1 MKSIVLNTGAIVFI
15 TLFMVGCSDSESI
28 IFSEEQNEEQ
38 NEEREVISSNK
49 DIYSIQLKPE
59 MTKHLKIGLPVSL
72 ELADRLRV
80 PGRIEPDE
88 EALVRIG
95 ANVTGRIVEVN
106 SRLGDEVISGGVLAK
121 ISSPE
126 FTEAQLA
133 FLRANSETTLAERA
147 SERATQL
154 LLADVIGS
162 AELQR
167 RESELQV
174 LRAEQSAAKDQLR
187 LLGIGSES
195 LDTLKK
201 FGRIL
206 PSVEISS
213 PIEGTVIER
222 KVSVGQVVEP
232 SDQLYSIAD
241 LSSVWVVGDVPEQSA
256 RGVKIDQDVEVYI
269 PALGDVRLI
278 GRIVFVAET
287 VDPETRTITVR
298 TLVDNEFRALK
309 PAMLARMY
317 ITGVQNK
324 KLVIPEG
331 AVVREDNRDHVF
343 IAQGNDRFLLV
354 PVELG
359 EAVGQVRP
367 VLEGLD
373 KDREIVLDGAFHL
386 NNERKRADL
395 E

>member
-1 MKSIVLNTGAIVFI
+1 MKPIVLNTGAIVFI
-15 TLFMVGCSDSESI
+15 TLFVVGCGDGEMKT
-28 IFSEEQNEEQ
+28 FPEEQNEKAVVSKK
-38 NEEREVISSNK
+38 NIF
-49 DIYSIQLKPE
+49 SIQLKPA

-206 PSVEISS
+206 PSVKISS

-232 SDQLYSIAD
+232 SDQLYTVAD

-256 RGVKIDQDVEVYI
+256 RGVKVDQHVEVYI

>member
-1 MKSIVLNTGAIVFI
+1 MYLANRGFK
-15 TLFMVGCSDSESI
+15 VG
-28 IFSEEQNEEQ
+28 N
-38 NEEREVISSNK
+38 
-49 DIYSIQLKPE
+49 IQL
-59 MTKHLKIGLPVSL
+59 
-72 ELADRLRV
+72 V
-80 PGRIEPDE
+80 PGIK
-88 EALVRIG
+88 L
-95 ANVTGRIVEVN
+95 
-106 SRLGDEVISGGVLAK
+106 
-121 ISSPE
+121 
-126 FTEAQLA
+126 
-133 FLRANSETTLAERA
+133 
-147 SERATQL
+147 
-154 LLADVIGS
+154 S

-174 LRAEQSAAKDQLR
+174 FRAEQSAAKDQLR
-187 LLGIGSES
+187 LLGIGNQALSS
-195 LDTLKK
+195 LGKL
-201 FGRIL
+201 GRIL

-256 RGVKIDQDVEVYI
+256 RGVEIDQHVEIYI

-278 GRIVFVAET
+278 GRIVFVADT
-287 VDPETRTITVR
+287 VDPETRTVMVR
-298 TLVDNEFRALK
+298 TLVDNKRRNLK

-317 ITGVQNK
+317 ITGVPNK

-331 AVVREDNRDHVF
+331 AVVREGNRDHVF
-343 IAQGNDRFLLV
+343 IAQGDDHFLLV

-359 EAVGQVRP
+359 AAVGQVRP
-367 VLEGLD
+367 VLKGLN
-373 KDREIVLDGAFHL
+373 KNRKIVLDGAFHL

>member
-15 TLFMVGCSDSESI
+15 ALFVVGCGDGEMI
-28 IFSEEQNEEQ
+28 TLPEEQKEKA
-38 NEEREVISSNK
+38 VVSKK
-49 DIYSIQLKPE
+49 DIFSIQLKPG

-232 SDQLYSIAD
+232 SDQLYTVAD

-256 RGVKIDQDVEVYI
+256 RGVKVDQHVEVYI

>member
-15 TLFMVGCSDSESI
+15 SLFIVGCNDSEPLSLP
-28 IFSEEQNEEQ
+28 EEQ
-38 NEEREVISSNK
+38 RVSTPNK
-49 DIYSIQLKPE
+49 DIYSIQLKPG

-72 ELADRLRV
+72 ELADKLRV

-88 EALVRIG
+88 ETLVRIG

-106 SRLGDEVISGGVLAK
+106 SRLGDEVISGTVLAK

-133 FLRANSETTLAERA
+133 FLRANSQTTLAERA

-174 LRAEQSAAKDQLR
+174 FRAEQSAAKDQLR
-187 LLGIGSES
+187 LLGIGSKALSS
-195 LDTLKK
+195 LGKL
-201 FGRIL
+201 GRIL

-256 RGVKIDQDVEVYI
+256 RGVKIDQHVEVYI

-278 GRIVFVAET
+278 GRIVFVADT
-287 VDPETRTITVR
+287 VDPETRTVMVR
-298 TLVDNEFRALK
+298 TLVDNERRNLK

-343 IAQGNDRFLLV
+343 IAQGNDHFLLV

-373 KDREIVLDGAFHL
+373 KNREIVLDGAFHL

>member
-15 TLFMVGCSDSESI
+15 ALFVVGCGDGEI
-28 IFSEEQNEEQ
+28 IILPEEQKEKA
-38 NEEREVISSNK
+38 VVSKK
-49 DIYSIQLKPE
+49 DIFSIQLKPG

-232 SDQLYSIAD
+232 SDQLYTVAD
-241 LSSVWVVGDVPEQSA
+241 LSSVWIVGDVPEQSA
-256 RGVKIDQDVEVYI
+256 RGVKIDQHVEIYI

-287 VDPETRTITVR
+287 VDPETRTVMVR

>member
-15 TLFMVGCSDSESI
+15 ALFVVGCGDSEPV
-28 IFSEEQNEEQ
+28 IFPEEQK
-38 NEEREVISSNK
+38 VVVSKK
-49 DIYSIQLKPE
+49 DIFSIQLKPG
-59 MTKHLKIGLPVSL
+59 MTKHLKVGLPVSL

-232 SDQLYSIAD
+232 SDQLYTVAD
-241 LSSVWVVGDVPEQSA
+241 LSSVWIVGDVPEQSA
-256 RGVKIDQDVEVYI
+256 RGVKIDQHVEIYI

-287 VDPETRTITVR
+287 VDPETRTVMVR

-343 IAQGNDRFLLV
+343 IAQGNDSFLLV

>member
-1 MKSIVLNTGAIVFI
+1 MKSIVLNTGTIVFI
-15 TLFMVGCSDSESI
+15 TLFIAGCNGSEPT
-28 IFSEEQNEEQ
+28 
-38 NEEREVISSNK
+38 ISPEKLLVPLPSK

-72 ELADRLRV
+72 ELADKLRV

-88 EALVRIG
+88 ETLVRIG

-106 SRLGDEVISGGVLAK
+106 SRLGDEVISGTVLAK

-133 FLRANSETTLAERA
+133 FLRANSQTTLAERA

-174 LRAEQSAAKDQLR
+174 FRAEQSAAKDQLR
-187 LLGIGSES
+187 LLGIGSKALSS
-195 LDTLKK
+195 LGKL
-201 FGRIL
+201 GRIL
-206 PSVEISS
+206 PSVEITS

-256 RGVKIDQDVEVYI
+256 RGVKINQHVEVYI

-278 GRIVFVAET
+278 GRIVFVADT
-287 VDPETRTITVR
+287 VDPETRTVMVR
-298 TLVDNEFRALK
+298 TLVDNEKRNLK

-343 IAQGNDRFLLV
+343 IAQGDDYFLLV

-373 KDREIVLDGAFHL
+373 KNREIVLDGAFHL

>member
-72 ELADRLRV
+72 ELADKLRV

-88 EALVRIG
+88 ETLVRIG

-232 SDQLYSIAD
+232 SDQLYTVAD

-256 RGVKIDQDVEVYI
+256 RGVKIDQHVEIYI

-287 VDPETRTITVR
+287 VDPETRTVMVR

-343 IAQGNDRFLLV
+343 IAQGNDSFLLV

>member
-15 TLFMVGCSDSESI
+15 ALFIVGCGDGEI
-28 IFSEEQNEEQ
+28 ITLPEEQK
-38 NEEREVISSNK
+38 ERAVVSKK
-49 DIYSIQLKPE
+49 DIFSIQLKPA

-195 LDTLKK
+195 LDTLKE

-232 SDQLYSIAD
+232 SDQLYTVAD

-256 RGVKIDQDVEVYI
+256 RGVRIDQHVEIYI

-287 VDPETRTITVR
+287 VDPETRTVMVR

>member
-1 MKSIVLNTGAIVFI
+1 MKSIVLNTGTIVFI
-15 TLFMVGCSDSESI
+15 TLFIAGCNGSEPT
-28 IFSEEQNEEQ
+28 
-38 NEEREVISSNK
+38 ISPEKLLVPLPSK

-72 ELADRLRV
+72 ELADKLRV

-88 EALVRIG
+88 ETLVRIG

-106 SRLGDEVISGGVLAK
+106 SRLGDEVISGSVLAK

-133 FLRANSETTLAERA
+133 FLRANSQTTLAERA

-174 LRAEQSAAKDQLR
+174 FRAEQSAAKDQLR
-187 LLGIGSES
+187 LLGIGSKALSS
-195 LDTLKK
+195 LGKL
-201 FGRIL
+201 GRIL
-206 PSVEISS
+206 PSVEITS

-256 RGVKIDQDVEVYI
+256 RGVKIDQHVEVYI

-278 GRIVFVAET
+278 GRIVFVADT
-287 VDPETRTITVR
+287 VDPETRTVMVR
-298 TLVDNEFRALK
+298 TLVDNEKRNLK

-343 IAQGNDRFLLV
+343 IAQGDDHFLLV

-373 KDREIVLDGAFHL
+373 KNREIVLDGAFHL

>member
-1 MKSIVLNTGAIVFI
+1 MKSIVLNTGTIVFI
-15 TLFMVGCSDSESI
+15 TLFIAGCNGSEPT
-28 IFSEEQNEEQ
+28 
-38 NEEREVISSNK
+38 ISPEKLLVPLPSK

-72 ELADRLRV
+72 ELADKLRV

-88 EALVRIG
+88 ETLVRIG

-106 SRLGDEVISGGVLAK
+106 SRLGDEVISGTVLAK

-133 FLRANSETTLAERA
+133 FLRANSQTTLAERA

-174 LRAEQSAAKDQLR
+174 FRAEQSAAKDQLR
-187 LLGIGSES
+187 LLGIGSKALSS
-195 LDTLKK
+195 LGKL
-201 FGRIL
+201 GRIL

-256 RGVKIDQDVEVYI
+256 RGVKIDQHVEVYI

-278 GRIVFVAET
+278 GRIVFVADT
-287 VDPETRTITVR
+287 VDPETRTVMVR
-298 TLVDNEFRALK
+298 TLVDNERRNLK

-343 IAQGNDRFLLV
+343 IAQGNDHFLLV

-373 KDREIVLDGAFHL
+373 KNREIVLDGAFHL

>member
-15 TLFMVGCSDSESI
+15 ALFVVGCGDSEPV
-28 IFSEEQNEEQ
+28 IFPEEQK
-38 NEEREVISSNK
+38 VVVSKK
-49 DIYSIQLKPE
+49 DIFSIQLKPG
-59 MTKHLKIGLPVSL
+59 MTKHLKVGLPVSL

-206 PSVEISS
+206 PSVEIRS

-232 SDQLYSIAD
+232 SDQLYTVAD

-256 RGVKIDQDVEVYI
+256 RGVKIDQHVEIYI

-343 IAQGNDRFLLV
+343 IAQGNDSFLLV

>member
-1 MKSIVLNTGAIVFI
+1 M
-15 TLFMVGCSDSESI
+15 TLFIVGCNVSEHVTLP
-28 IFSEEQNEEQ
+28 EEQK
-38 NEEREVISSNK
+38 ISLSNK

-59 MTKHLKIGLPVSL
+59 MARHLKIGFPVSL
-72 ELADRLRV
+72 ELADTLRV
-80 PGRIEPDE
+80 PGRVEADE
-88 EALVRIG
+88 QTLVRIG

-106 SRLGDEVISGGVLAK
+106 ARLGDEVNSETVLAK

-133 FLRANSETTLAERA
+133 FLRANSQTTLAERA
-147 SERATQL
+147 SERAAQL

-174 LRAEQSAAKDQLR
+174 FRAEQSAAKDQLR
-187 LLGIGSES
+187 LLGIGSEALS
-195 LDTLKK
+195 RLGRL
-201 FGRIL
+201 GRIL
-206 PSVEISS
+206 PSVEITG
-213 PIEGTVIER
+213 PTKGTVIER
-222 KVSVGQVVEP
+222 KVAVGQVVEP
-232 SDQLYSIAD
+232 SDQLFAIAD

-256 RGVKIDQDVEVYI
+256 RRVKVNQHVEIYI

-278 GRIVFVAET
+278 GRIVFVANT
-287 VDPETRTITVR
+287 VDPETRTVMVR
-298 TLVDNEFRALK
+298 TLVKNEKRNLK

-343 IAQGNDRFLLV
+343 IAQGDDRFLLV

-367 VLEGLD
+367 VLKGLN
-373 KDREIVLDGAFHL
+373 KNRKIVLDGAFHL
-386 NNERKRADL
+386 NNERKRSDL

>member
-1 MKSIVLNTGAIVFI
+1 MKSIVLNTGTIVFI
-15 TLFMVGCSDSESI
+15 TLFIAGCNGSEPT
-28 IFSEEQNEEQ
+28 
-38 NEEREVISSNK
+38 ISPEKLLVPLPSK
-49 DIYSIQLKPE
+49 DIYSIQLKPG

-72 ELADRLRV
+72 ELADKLRV

-88 EALVRIG
+88 ETLVRIG

-106 SRLGDEVISGGVLAK
+106 SRLGDEVISGTVLAK

-133 FLRANSETTLAERA
+133 FLRANSQTTLAERA

-174 LRAEQSAAKDQLR
+174 FRAEQSAAKDQLR
-187 LLGIGSES
+187 LLGIGSKALSS
-195 LDTLKK
+195 LGKL
-201 FGRIL
+201 GRIL
-206 PSVEISS
+206 PSVEITS

-256 RGVKIDQDVEVYI
+256 RGVKINQHVEVYI

-278 GRIVFVAET
+278 GRIVFVADT
-287 VDPETRTITVR
+287 VDPETRTVMVR
-298 TLVDNEFRALK
+298 TLVDNEKRNLK

-343 IAQGNDRFLLV
+343 IAQGDDYFLLV

-373 KDREIVLDGAFHL
+373 KNREIVLDGAFHL

>member
-28 IFSEEQNEEQ
+28 ILPEEQNEEQ
-38 NEEREVISSNK
+38 KVVVSNK

-72 ELADRLRV
+72 ELADKLRV

-88 EALVRIG
+88 ETLVRIG

-106 SRLGDEVISGGVLAK
+106 SRLGDDVISGSVLAK

-133 FLRANSETTLAERA
+133 FLRANSQTTLAERA

-174 LRAEQSAAKDQLR
+174 FRAEQSAAKDQLR
-187 LLGIGSES
+187 LLGIGSKALGS
-195 LDTLKK
+195 LKE

-256 RGVKIDQDVEVYI
+256 RGVKVDQHVEVYI

-278 GRIVFVAET
+278 GRIVFVADT
-287 VDPETRTITVR
+287 VDPETRTVMVR
-298 TLVDNEFRALK
+298 TLVDNEFRNLK

-373 KDREIVLDGAFHL
+373 KNREIVLDGAFHL

>member
-15 TLFMVGCSDSESI
+15 SLLIIGCNDSEPLSLP
-28 IFSEEQNEEQ
+28 EEQ
-38 NEEREVISSNK
+38 RVSVPNK
-49 DIYSIQLKPE
+49 DIYSIQLKPG

-72 ELADRLRV
+72 ELADKLRV

-88 EALVRIG
+88 ETLVRIG

-106 SRLGDEVISGGVLAK
+106 SRLGDEVISGTVLAK

-133 FLRANSETTLAERA
+133 FLRANSQTTLAERA

-174 LRAEQSAAKDQLR
+174 FRAEQSAAKDQLR
-187 LLGIGSES
+187 LLGIGSKALSS
-195 LDTLKK
+195 LGKL
-201 FGRIL
+201 GRIL

-256 RGVKIDQDVEVYI
+256 RGVKIDQHVEVYI

-278 GRIVFVAET
+278 GRIVFVADT
-287 VDPETRTITVR
+287 VDPETRTVMVR
-298 TLVDNEFRALK
+298 TLVDNERRNLK

-343 IAQGNDRFLLV
+343 IAQGNDHFLLV

-373 KDREIVLDGAFHL
+373 KNREIVLDGAFHL

>member
-15 TLFMVGCSDSESI
+15 ALFVVGCGDSEPI
-28 IFSEEQNEEQ
+28 TLPEEQ
-38 NEEREVISSNK
+38 RVVVSKK
-49 DIYSIQLKPE
+49 DIFSIQLKPD
-59 MTKHLKIGLPVSL
+59 MTKHLKVGLPVSL

-126 FTEAQLA
+126 FTQAQLA

-195 LDTLKK
+195 LDTLKE

-232 SDQLYSIAD
+232 SDLLYTVAD

-256 RGVKIDQDVEVYI
+256 RGVKVDQHVEIYI

-287 VDPETRTITVR
+287 VDPETRTVMVR

-343 IAQGNDRFLLV
+343 ISQGDDRFLLV

>member
-15 TLFMVGCSDSESI
+15 SLFIVGCDDSEPLSLP
-28 IFSEEQNEEQ
+28 EEQ
-38 NEEREVISSNK
+38 RVSIPNK
-49 DIYSIQLKPE
+49 DIYSIQLKPG

-72 ELADRLRV
+72 ELADKLRV

-88 EALVRIG
+88 ETLVRIG

-106 SRLGDEVISGGVLAK
+106 SRLGDEVISGTVLAK

-133 FLRANSETTLAERA
+133 FLRANSQTTLAERA

-174 LRAEQSAAKDQLR
+174 FRAEQSAAKDQLR
-187 LLGIGSES
+187 LLGIGSKALSS
-195 LDTLKK
+195 LGKL
-201 FGRIL
+201 GRIL

-256 RGVKIDQDVEVYI
+256 RGVKINQHVEVYI

-278 GRIVFVAET
+278 GRIVFVADT
-287 VDPETRTITVR
+287 VDPETRTVMVR
-298 TLVDNEFRALK
+298 TLVDNEKRNLK

-343 IAQGNDRFLLV
+343 IAQGDDHFLLV

-373 KDREIVLDGAFHL
+373 KNREIVLDGAFHL

>member
-1 MKSIVLNTGAIVFI
+1 MKSIVLNTGTIVFI
-15 TLFMVGCSDSESI
+15 TLFIAGCNGSEPT
-28 IFSEEQNEEQ
+28 
-38 NEEREVISSNK
+38 ISPEKLLAPLSSK

-72 ELADRLRV
+72 ELADKLRV

-88 EALVRIG
+88 ETLVRIG

-106 SRLGDEVISGGVLAK
+106 SRLGDEVISGTVLAK

-133 FLRANSETTLAERA
+133 FLRANSQTTLAERA

-174 LRAEQSAAKDQLR
+174 FRAEQSAAKDQLR
-187 LLGIGSES
+187 LLGIGSKALSS
-195 LDTLKK
+195 LGKL
-201 FGRIL
+201 GRIL
-206 PSVEISS
+206 PSVEITS

-256 RGVKIDQDVEVYI
+256 RGVKINQHVEVYI

-278 GRIVFVAET
+278 GRIVFVADT
-287 VDPETRTITVR
+287 VDPETRTVMVR
-298 TLVDNEFRALK
+298 TLVDNEKRNLK

-343 IAQGNDRFLLV
+343 IAQGDDYFLLV

-373 KDREIVLDGAFHL
+373 KNREIVLDGAFHL

>member
-15 TLFMVGCSDSESI
+15 SLFIVGCNDSEPLSLP
-28 IFSEEQNEEQ
+28 EEQ
-38 NEEREVISSNK
+38 RVSIPNK
-49 DIYSIQLKPE
+49 DIYSIQLKPG

-72 ELADRLRV
+72 ELADKLRV

-88 EALVRIG
+88 ETLVRIG

-106 SRLGDEVISGGVLAK
+106 SRLGDEVISGTVLAK

-133 FLRANSETTLAERA
+133 FLRANSQTTLAERA

-174 LRAEQSAAKDQLR
+174 FRAEQSAAKDQLR
-187 LLGIGSES
+187 LLGIGSKALSS
-195 LDTLKK
+195 LGKL
-201 FGRIL
+201 GRIL

-256 RGVKIDQDVEVYI
+256 RGVKINQHVEVYI

-278 GRIVFVAET
+278 GRIVFVADT
-287 VDPETRTITVR
+287 VDPETRTVMVR
-298 TLVDNEFRALK
+298 TLVDNERRNLK

-343 IAQGNDRFLLV
+343 IAQGDDHFLLV

-373 KDREIVLDGAFHL
+373 KNREIVLDGAFHL

>member
-1 MKSIVLNTGAIVFI
+1 MKSIVLNTGTIVFI
-15 TLFMVGCSDSESI
+15 TLFIVGCNDSEPLSL
-28 IFSEEQNEEQ
+28 SEEQ
-38 NEEREVISSNK
+38 RVSVPNK
-49 DIYSIQLKPE
+49 DIYSIQLKPG

-72 ELADRLRV
+72 ELADKLRV

-88 EALVRIG
+88 ETLVRIG

-106 SRLGDEVISGGVLAK
+106 SRLGDEVISGTVLAK

-133 FLRANSETTLAERA
+133 FLRANSQTTLAERA

-174 LRAEQSAAKDQLR
+174 FRAEQSAAKDQLR
-187 LLGIGSES
+187 LLGIGSKALSS
-195 LDTLKK
+195 LGKL
-201 FGRIL
+201 GRIL
-206 PSVEISS
+206 PSVEITS

-256 RGVKIDQDVEVYI
+256 RGVKINQHVEVYI

-278 GRIVFVAET
+278 GRIVFVADT
-287 VDPETRTITVR
+287 VDPETRTVMVR
-298 TLVDNEFRALK
+298 TLVDNEKRNLK

-343 IAQGNDRFLLV
+343 IAQGDDYFLLV

-373 KDREIVLDGAFHL
+373 KNREIVLDGAFHL